1 MCRINRCFNPKWTF
15 RLISNIDACD
25 APIFFASPYLKKK
38 TLHFPLE
45 SLFNLSLGQLA
56 QCKCI
61 IPFDWCLQLLHRT
74 NSWQIT
80 KYFRDAA
87 AKSPQNIMRLCSK
100 HYEIVFWLFVQHSI
114 VCIPFALLRR
124 RNFIWKCVFIQFS
137 SSPSTGHVWHAV
149 ANSTK
154 TCFFSIFQVAAM
166 LTIQVYFDWIGL
178 GINAVVNNNCNIF
191 LKSDLFGLK

>member
-124 RNFIWKCVFIQFS
+124 RIFIRKCVFIQFS
-137 SSPSTGHVWHAV
+137 SSPSTGYVWHAV

-154 TCFFSIFQVAAM
+154 TCYFLFFKCRDAH
-166 LTIQVYFDWIGL
+166 D
-178 GINAVVNNNCNIF
+178 
-191 LKSDLFGLK
+191 KSLFWLNWARYKCCCE